1 MNYKNII
8 SWLLRL
14 TVSIILLQ
22 TLYFKFTAHPDSVHI
37 FSELGVEPWGRIGLG
52 IIELITAIMI
62 FIPKTKILGMVNSL
76 GIMKGAILSHVMV
89 LGINVSNDGGT
100 LFGLAI
106 IVFSAALLYLFL
118 NKNELLAL
126 INTLKSKKQNNS
138 YKTT

>member
-22 TLYFKFTAHPDSVHI
+22 TLYFKFTAHPDSIHI

-62 FIPKTKILGMVNSL
+62 FIPQTKILGMVNSL
-76 GIMKGAILSHVMV
+76 GIMIGAILSHAMV

-100 LFGLAI
+100 LFSLAI

-118 NKNELLAL
+118 NKNELMAL